1 MKKFWKYIFKY
12 KLLFFARI
20 VTISLAALSV
30 IAFDF
35 IMGFIVDIFANGET
49 HKFVPI
55 ILTSIALI
63 IILFITE
70 YIDGYVMS
78 SYIKNTVNYLRT
90 DIFSKIINKDP
101 IILTSIALI
110 IILFITEYIDGYVMS
125 SYIKN
130 TVNYLRTDIFSKII
144 NKDIKDF
151 ALDNSG
157 KYISILYN
165 DLKIIEDSLLNNIF
179 QVISSFI
186 SFTISIIFLFSIS
199 PTIVIFISIFGTL
212 GFVIPNA
219 LSKKLVVER
228 NNFSNNLENITSV
241 TKDLFS
247 GFEVIKG
254 FNIAHKINPIF
265 KNSSTAVESSKKKC
279 SILESII
286 KGFSL
291 SFSVTIYLGVLIL
304 GGYLMNKGEISVGTA
319 IIIKKKCSILES
331 IIKGFSLSFSVT
343 IYLGVLILG
352 GYLMNKGEISVGTA
366 IIIIQLSTHIV
377 GPVKTSISLINQIK
391 SVSLIVDK
399 IDEILCDSSEDIED
413 LSLER
418 FEKSIEIKNLNF
430 SYSDERQALNNINLT
445 FEKNKKYA
453 IVGESGSG
461 KSTLTKLLMRYYKN
475 YNGEILIDNKNLQ
488 KILSHDLYKNISM
501 IQQNVFMFDDSIKEN
516 IKLYADYSDDEILEV
531 CGRSGLS
538 NLISILPN
546 GINSLVGENGNKLSG
561 GEKQRIAI
569 ARSLINDT
577 KILILD
583 ESTSALDNETAY
595 NLETSLLSINDLT
608 LVVVTHKLIK
618 NILLSYD
625 EIIVMKDGMII
636 EKGSF
641 NDLIELKGYFYS
653 LYYLQNEK
661 I

>member
-49 HKFVPI
+49 HKFV
-55 ILTSIALI
+55 
-63 IILFITE
+63 
-70 YIDGYVMS
+70 
-78 SYIKNTVNYLRT
+78 
-90 DIFSKIINKDP
+90 P

-254 FNIAHKINPIF
+254 FNIAHKINPVF
-265 KNSSTAVESSKKKC
+265 KNSSTAVESS
-279 SILESII
+279 
-286 KGFSL
+286 
-291 SFSVTIYLGVLIL
+291 
-304 GGYLMNKGEISVGTA
+304 
-319 IIIKKKCSILES
+319 KKKCSILES

-399 IDEILCDSSEDIED
+399 IDEILCDSSEEIED
-413 LSLER
+413 LSLEK
-418 FEKSIEIKNLNF
+418 FGKSIEIKNLNF
-430 SYSDERQALNNINLT
+430 SYSNERQALNNINLT